1 MKVFWKWKHIKLGI
15 LNTSFAK
22 SLYTKRKKFFL
33 KVNLTGIACIPVVF
47 PMSFG
52 LDMAILSERRAKS
65 MPNIILPKTSV
76 LNVSAIWVEKFS
88 KTIFAPLCIGL
99 TLIEAILVVCVIK
112 VCHMIFLERKKKR
125 ENESTLF
132 ALTKVCSH
140 TFDAICTRLII
151 LSNAK

>member
-1 MKVFWKWKHIKLGI
+1 MYPLVHNHVYQECNLFCKKCI
-15 LNTSFAK
+15 
-22 SLYTKRKKFFL
+22 YTMYEKEFIL

-112 VCHMIFLERKKKR
+112 VCHMTFLERKKR

-132 ALTKVCSH
+132 TLTKV
-140 TFDAICTRLII
+140 RLHF
-151 LSNAK
+151 